1 MLHLLRDEYRGRIE
15 GLRVGGTMCDFGE
28 MKCQTMNGHNMDQ
41 RLQSVSDHETHVP
54 QLQADVVANQANIT
68 TNQTNITTTQ
78 ASVSSNSA
86 SIAAHTTDIAT
97 NLSNI
102 SVNQGS
108 ITTNSSSIASQ
119 NTNITQL
126 QTDVSANTSSISSTQ
141 SNVDTNSTSIA
152 SQNMTITQLQTDVS
166 TNTSSLSSKLNSV
179 AQTDLN
185 MNDNNING
193 INGLVVEGQM
203 AAVGTLHWEQLRLM
217 HPNSSV
223 SKWDIGAQWHTP
235 NTYDND
241 LYFTVTYSDG
251 AQHNAGFIQDDV
263 TTIQMNATI
272 QHRCFYNGTF
282 DDSMVGKILVSTG
295 RYMNLL
301 KAGETC
307 SQQRCITINDSIPIV
322 EICNSPASNA
332 VFGVVSDKEE
342 DKRTWAAGNFVST
355 YDKVQ
360 GDNRLIVNG
369 GGEGAIWI
377 CNSGGNLAIGDLI
390 ESFADGY
397 GRKQADNII
406 RSSTVARITMACNF
420 NPTNE
425 PVKIYRGFDE
435 KTNTIIWEYPT
446 DDQGNPVTEPAYNCE
461 TRNIGGVNRSVAFVG
476 CVYLAS

>member
-1 MLHLLRDEYRGRIE
+1 
-15 GLRVGGTMCDFGE
+15 
-28 MKCQTMNGHNMDQ
+28 MDQ

-102 SVNQGS
+102 STNQGNIS
-108 ITTNSSSIASQ
+108 TNSS
-119 NTNITQL
+119 
-126 QTDVSANTSSISSTQ
+126 
-141 SNVDTNSTSIA
+141 SIA